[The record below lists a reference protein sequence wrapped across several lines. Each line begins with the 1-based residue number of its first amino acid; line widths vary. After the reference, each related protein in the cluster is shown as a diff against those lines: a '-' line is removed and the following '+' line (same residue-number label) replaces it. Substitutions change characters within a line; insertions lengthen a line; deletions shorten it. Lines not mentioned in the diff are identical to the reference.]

1 MRRFGLAV
9 GAAAA
14 VIVIGAFACGR
25 VMSSF
30 AFHDLVYDS
39 VPSKVGCGDAPPAR
53 TVERVGSK
61 FPAIADAEAV
71 AVERCQGAVLEI
83 QYGSHAVRAEVEEF
97 LADHGRWDRATGWW
111 WRSVPVQLRNV

>member
-1 MRRFGLAV
+1 M
-9 GAAAA
+9 
-14 VIVIGAFACGR
+14 IVIGAFACGR

-30 AFHDLVYDS
+30 AFHDLVYDN
-39 VPSKVGCGDAPPAR
+39 VPSKVGCGNAPPAR
-53 TVERVGSK
+53 TVERVGSE

-83 QYGSHAVRAEVEEF
+83 QYGSHAVRSEVEEF